1 MTLSD
6 KELGMD
12 RAISRRDFVNGV
24 AVAVGGSLIAPGLL
38 SAREGTPQASG
49 TDENYPPALTGRG
62 FACSGVGSRG
72 QKDAQH

>member
-38 SAREGTPQASG
+38 SARARTPQASG
-49 TDENYPPALTGRG
+49 TDENYPPALTGMRG
-62 FACSGVGSRG
+62 SHAGSFWGGPR
-72 QKDAQH
+72 